1 MTGHISDARTQISRE
16 VPSAYSVHCNAHWI
30 NLCLQDLARKLK
42 PVRDAIDLAQKL
54 GKLITFSQNQA
65 GLFVEKKEEF
75 ISCSTTI
82 HMLCETRWTVRHGCI
97 TAILENYEALQTKE
111 EVNQTTHDDYGRKA
125 GGQLALME
133 KCSTYFGFCLS
144 KLLFGASEQLSRTL
158 HGKDTTVKESFEAA
172 NFYEDNRSEEAY

>member
-1 MTGHISDARTQISRE
+1 M
-16 VPSAYSVHCNAHWI
+16 
-30 NLCLQDLARKLK
+30 ARKLK
-42 PVRDAIDLAQKL
+42 PVRDAIDLAQE
-54 GKLITFSQNQA
+54 ITFSPKRT
-65 GLFVEKKEEF
+65 GLFAEKKDEF
-75 ISCSTTI
+75 ISGSTTI
-82 HMLCETRWTVRHGCI
+82 NILCETRWTVRHGCI

-172 NFYEDNRSEEAY
+172 NFMRTTDLKKHTSIFMLSCYRI